1 MAGGC
6 LKVRTLQAGHTARLR
21 LCTAQAQD
29 HLVNTDRLLSDLIG
43 DLSHGVPMVPGSRL
57 ERLWGDGAPCGQLWS
72 SRSGFAG
79 DARGPGCIQ
88 PREARSPSEAGPTT
102 SCQRPVVGLAL
113 CKGIGMFLSGL
124 TLSGRILV
132 VMEG

>member
-57 ERLWGDGAPCGQLWS
+57 ERLWGDGAPCGQL
-72 SRSGFAG
+72 
-79 DARGPGCIQ
+79 GPGCIQ